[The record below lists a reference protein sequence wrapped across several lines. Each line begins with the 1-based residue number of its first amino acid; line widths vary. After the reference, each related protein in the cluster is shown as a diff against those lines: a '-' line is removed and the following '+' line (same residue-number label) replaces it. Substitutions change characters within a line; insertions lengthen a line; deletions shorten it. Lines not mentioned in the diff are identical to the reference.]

1 MAVRPEE
8 QGAAFLPLEALL
20 ADGGR
25 AGRAVVAGLRVGGV
39 GPAGRVPA
47 VVFDPVRDR
56 VAVAGWLVAGL
67 AEPSADLADE
77 LLPLLGVA
85 RGKAAPSGCADDAGE
100 VDGFG
105 VGGGEYP

>member
-56 VAVAGWLVAGL
+56 VAAVGWLVAGM
-67 AEPSADLADE
+67 AELSADLADE
-77 LLPLLGVA
+77 LLPVHGVA
-85 RGKAAPSGCADDAGE
+85 CGEVAPSRRAVCEGREDWTG
-100 VDGFG
+100 
-105 VGGGEYP
+105 